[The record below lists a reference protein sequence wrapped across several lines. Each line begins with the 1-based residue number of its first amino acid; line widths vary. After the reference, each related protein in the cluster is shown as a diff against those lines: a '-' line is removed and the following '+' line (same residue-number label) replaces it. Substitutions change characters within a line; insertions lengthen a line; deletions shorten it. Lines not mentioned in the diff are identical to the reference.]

1 MKVLIL
7 LCALMAF
14 VAFANARPIMFFA
27 DQTDA
32 PFNISNGWSGI
43 AYAWATFKKGQ
54 DYHRLRIF
62 GTNHINETLTDSWIA
77 YENGTI
83 IDHLAVNTNSAD
95 RYVLGDVRVGFDAFE
110 ALLNEKLYLTV
121 ASSGHKNGS
130 IKGHFRCRP
139 HQGLAFLTA
148 DQVISGSNSSA
159 VGFGWAAIDVSTILS
174 LPQDVLAQDASIDA
188 NSKFT
193 GRVLHNATNVTAV
206 TFNAPATT
214 AQTAPTLATATLSGV
229 YSDAHFSN
237 VTVDPDFY
245 SIDTAEA
252 YYLVAAAAG
261 NIRGQIYPLLTPS
274 HRKIPISVD
283 TVAGSTALPGAG
295 FGTLR
300 YANQEGSERNPNSY
314 ITFNAQANPTNFT
327 YIGVIYFQAATNK
340 KNFELVRALT
350 VEMNGRISG
359 TGTWLFEF
367 FDATTGEFIPAA
379 TWSTA
384 NNWTPAYI
392 DYWQYSVHEFANSRQ
407 QLVMRVSVNSA
418 SATSL
423 SLDLLGVRSWTPWAG
438 SNFVLKGTVKFLNTY
453 PGKFANGTLINA

>member
-1 MKVLIL
+1 MKVLL
-7 LCALMAF
+7 FLCALMAF
-14 VAFANARPIMFFA
+14 VAFANARPIMFYA

-43 AYAWATFKKGQ
+43 AYAWSTFKKGQ
-54 DYHRLRIF
+54 SYHRLRIF
-62 GTNHINETLTDSWIA
+62 GTNHINETLSDAWIA

-83 IDHLAVNTNSAD
+83 IDHLAVNTNPAD
-95 RYVLGDVRVGFDAFE
+95 RYILGDVRIGFEAFDA
-110 ALLNEKLYLTV
+110 LLAEKLYLTV
-121 ASSGHKNGS
+121 ASSGHKTGA

-139 HQGLAFLTA
+139 HEGLAFLTA
-148 DQVISGSNSSA
+148 DQIIGGSNSSA

-188 NSKFT
+188 NSRFA
-193 GRVLHNATNVTAV
+193 GRILHNSTNTTAV

-214 AQTAPTLATATLSGV
+214 AQTAPVLATATLSGV
-229 YSDAHFSN
+229 YADAHFSN
-237 VTVDPDFY
+237 VSVDADFY

-252 YYLVAAAAG
+252 YYLVAAAGG

-274 HRKIPISVD
+274 HRKIPVSVD
-283 TVAGSTALPGAG
+283 TVAGTTALPGAG
-295 FGTLR
+295 LSTLR
-300 YANQEGSERNPNSY
+300 YANQEGGERNPNSY

-327 YIGVIYFQAATNK
+327 YIGVVYFTAGTNK

-392 DYWQYSVHEFANSRQ
+392 DYWQHSVHEFANSRQ

-423 SLDLLGVRSWTPWAG
+423 SLDLFGIRSWTPWGG

-453 PGKFANGTLINA
+453 PGVFANGTLINA